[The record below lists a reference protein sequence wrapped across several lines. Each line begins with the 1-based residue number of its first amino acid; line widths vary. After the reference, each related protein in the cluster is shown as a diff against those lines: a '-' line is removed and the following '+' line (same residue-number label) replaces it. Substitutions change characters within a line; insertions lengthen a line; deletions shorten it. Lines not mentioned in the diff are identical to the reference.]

1 MKGGNISDP
10 KDSNGSQKG
19 ENCGLIYH
27 EGCRKSFGG
36 HFDTKKVSL
45 KEMKKFPS

>member
-1 MKGGNISDP
+1 MNKRIKSMPDKKYAQFRSCGRMQEMKGGNISDP

-27 EGCRKSFGG
+27 EG
-36 HFDTKKVSL
+36 
-45 KEMKKFPS
+45 